1 MGKIKGQPKE
11 EVEVCQSGKTDHNN
25 GTVQSIR
32 GVLRGCP
39 GRGRRNRGTGLLAL
53 QQKQG
58 WEDIHVYEEV
68 QGTETG
74 RSISVRPGSDVY
86 RAL

>member
-11 EVEVCQSGKTDHNN
+11 EVEVCQSGKTDHNSR
-25 GTVQSIR
+25 TVQNIR

-58 WEDIHVYEEV
+58 WEDIHVYEEI

-74 RSISVRPGSDVY
+74 RSISVRPGSGLY